1 MMQMEKCFPR
11 SGQSF
16 NIDRITNRF
25 FEQFKIE
32 HDKFLTF
39 IAGIPSQEH
48 RRWYTSI
55 TLCRLMLVYFIQKK
69 GFLDGDEDYLSN
81 CLRAIQERHGKGA
94 FFSFYR
100 KLLSRLF
107 LHDSELP
114 PAFLQEPGDIPHLN
128 GGLLEEHPLERAY
141 PDIHIADEAF
151 EGILA
156 FFKSWQWQ
164 LDDRPRLNDNAV
176 NPDILGHIFE
186 KYTNQSRKELGA
198 YYTKED
204 ITGYI
209 ARNTIIPFLFD
220 AAERLYPEAF
230 LPGSV
235 IWRQLQNH
243 PDRYMYEAMQK
254 GCALPLPPEIEAG
267 ITDVS
272 RRTHWNKPAS
282 QVYALP
288 TETWREVVAR
298 RKHYE
303 DIRHRIEAGEIRTI
317 NDMLTCNL
325 AIHTFAH
332 DVIERSED
340 VKVIQAFYTSIS
352 QIRILDPTCGSG
364 SFLLAALNV
373 LEPLYSLCMQRLDK
387 HANHQF
393 FVLKSIIAN
402 NIFGVDI
409 SREVVE
415 VCKLRLFLKL
425 ISRVDSKKDLESL
438 HTIVFN
444 IRTGNALLGF
454 VSSAEASHQIVDRQ
468 RTLEDQSASVYGR
481 GDPCGRPA
489 HPGRPAHLPFHWF
502 IEFYEIMQKGGFDVI
517 LGNPPY
523 VEYENVRKAYKL
535 ANYATLS
542 TGNLYALT
550 MERCASLLAPGGRF
564 GMIVPSSATCTGG
577 YLPLQNMLLAQS
589 ALHISSYSDQRGKL
603 FDIPHPR
610 LCIILYQKQPGPKS
624 VFATPYLK
632 LGREL
637 RDSLFQRLEYI
648 EVTHQVRPGII
659 PRYGSYVEQS
669 LHARLHGQS
678 HRLGDYLCKTGV
690 HKLYYTRKLSWFV
703 QVTPFIP
710 KIIDARG
717 RIRNPSELKILAF
730 SSPEQADIAFVALNS
745 NLFYWFITTGS
756 DCRNLNMREVLGFPL
771 SIDKLAL
778 TTQQDLC
785 KLATRLAADLQAHS
799 EPRKMSFKQIGTL
812 TIQCM
817 YPGRS
822 KPIID
827 EIDRVLAQHYGFT
840 GEELDFIINYDI
852 KYRLG
857 RDIDE

>member
-1 MMQMEKCFPR
+1 
-11 SGQSF
+11 
-16 NIDRITNRF
+16 
-25 FEQFKIE
+25 
-32 HDKFLTF
+32 
-39 IAGIPSQEH
+39 
-48 RRWYTSI
+48 
-55 TLCRLMLVYFIQKK
+55 MLVYFIQKK

-81 CLRAIQERHGKGA
+81 CLRAIQECHGKGA

-151 EGILA
+151 EGILT

-164 LDDRPRLNDNAV
+164 LDDRPRLNDNEV

-220 AAERLYPEAF
+220 AAEHLYPESF
-230 LPGSV
+230 LPGSI

-243 PDRYMYEAMQK
+243 PDRYIYEAMQK
-254 GCALPLPPEIEAG
+254 GCTLPLPPEIEAG

-272 RRTHWNKPAS
+272 RRIHWNKPAS
-282 QVYALP
+282 PAYALP

-303 DIRHRIEAGEIRTI
+303 NIRHRIEAGEIHTI
-317 NDMLTCNL
+317 NDILTCNL

-332 DVIERSED
+332 DVIEQSED

-352 QIRILDPTCGSG
+352 QVRILDPTCGSG

-393 FVLKSIIAN
+393 FVLKSILAN

-409 SREVVE
+409 AREVVE

-454 VSSAEASHQIVDRQ
+454 VSPAEASHQVTDRQ
-468 RTLEDQSASVYGR
+468 RPLEDQSASVYGR

-489 HPGRPAHLPFHWF
+489 HPAGPVHPARPNHPAHPAHLGRPNHPARPAHWNQNQVPFHWF

-542 TGNLYALT
+542 TGNLYAMT
-550 MERCASLLAPGGRF
+550 MERCMRLLAPGGRF

-577 YLPLQNMLLAQS
+577 YLPLQNILLAQS

-710 KIIDARG
+710 KIIDEQG
-717 RIRNPSELKILAF
+717 RIRNPSELKTLAF

-778 TTQQDLC
+778 TTRQDLC

-799 EPRKMSFKQIGTL
+799 ELRKMSFKQIGTL

-822 KPIID
+822 KSIID
-827 EIDRVLAQHYGFT
+827 EIDRVLAQRYGFT

-852 KYRLG
+852 KCRLG

>member
-1 MMQMEKCFPR
+1 LSKAREFHIAC
-11 SGQSF
+11 S
-16 NIDRITNRF
+16 
-25 FEQFKIE
+25 IE
-32 HDKFLTF
+32 HDRFLTF
-39 IAGIPSQEH
+39 IQGIPSLDH

-69 GFLDGDEDYLSN
+69 GFLDGDEDYLSKR
-81 CLRAIQERHGKGA
+81 LRAIQERHGKGV

-114 PAFLQEPGDIPHLN
+114 PALQQELGDVPYLN
-128 GGLLEEHPLERAY
+128 GGLLEEHPLEREY
-141 PDIHIADEAF
+141 EDIQIADEAF
-151 EGILA
+151 EGIFA

-164 LDDRPRLNDNAV
+164 LDDRPRHNDNEV
-176 NPDILGHIFE
+176 NPDMLGHIFE

-220 AAERLYPEAF
+220 TAERMYPEAF
-230 LPGSV
+230 LPGSAT
-235 IWRQLQNH
+235 WRQLQNH
-243 PDRYMYEAMQK
+243 PDRYIYEAMQK
-254 GCALPLPPEIEAG
+254 GCTLPLPPEIEAG

-272 RRTHWNKPAS
+272 RRTHWNRPAS
-282 QVYALP
+282 PAYALP

-303 DIRHRIEAGEIRTI
+303 NIRHRIEAGEIHTI

-325 AIHTFAH
+325 AVHAFAY
-332 DVIERSED
+332 DVIEQCED
-340 VKVIQAFYTSIS
+340 IEVIQAFYTGIS
-352 QIRILDPTCGSG
+352 QIRVVDPTCGSG
-364 SFLLAALNV
+364 SFLLAALNI
-373 LEPLYSLCMQRLDK
+373 LEPLYGVCMQRLDK
-387 HANHQF
+387 DANHQF
-393 FVLKSIIAN
+393 FVIKSIIAN

-409 SREVVE
+409 AREVVE

-438 HTIVFN
+438 HTVVFN

-454 VSSAEASHQIVDRQ
+454 VSSAEASGSKEHQD
-468 RTLEDQSASVYGR
+468 
-481 GDPCGRPA
+481 RPA
-489 HPGRPAHLPFHWF
+489 LWKQSQLPFHWF

-550 MERCASLLAPGGRF
+550 MERCVRLLAPGGRF
-564 GMIVPSSATCTGG
+564 GMIVPSSATCTDG
-577 YLPLQNMLLAQS
+577 YLPLQNILLAQS

-610 LCIILYQKQPGPKS
+610 LCIILYQKQPDPKS

-632 LGREL
+632 LSREL

-678 HRLGDYLCKTGV
+678 HRLGNYLCKTGD

-710 KIIDARG
+710 KIIDERG
-717 RIRNPSELKILAF
+717 RIRNPSELKTLSF

-771 SIDKLAL
+771 SIDKLAF

-785 KLATRLAADLQAHS
+785 KLAIRLAADLQAHS
-799 EPRKMSFKQIGTL
+799 EPRKMSFKQTGTI

-857 RDIDE
+857 QDNSV

>member
-1 MMQMEKCFPR
+1 
-11 SGQSF
+11 
-16 NIDRITNRF
+16 
-25 FEQFKIE
+25 
-32 HDKFLTF
+32 
-39 IAGIPSQEH
+39 
-48 RRWYTSI
+48 
-55 TLCRLMLVYFIQKK
+55 MLVYFIQKK
-69 GFLDGDEDYLSN
+69 GFLDGDEDYLSKR
-81 CLRAIQERHGKGA
+81 LRAIQERHGKGV

-114 PAFLQEPGDIPHLN
+114 PALQQELGDVPYLN
-128 GGLLEEHPLERAY
+128 GELLEEHPLEREY
-141 PDIHIADEAF
+141 EDIQIADEAF
-151 EGILA
+151 EGIFA

-164 LDDRPRLNDNAV
+164 LDDRPRHNDNEV
-176 NPDILGHIFE
+176 NPDMLGHIFE

-220 AAERLYPEAF
+220 TAERMYPEAF
-230 LPGSV
+230 LPGSAT
-235 IWRQLQNH
+235 WRQLQNH
-243 PDRYMYEAMQK
+243 PDRYIYEAMQK
-254 GCALPLPPEIEAG
+254 GCTLPLPPEIEAG

-272 RRTHWNKPAS
+272 RRTHWNRPAS
-282 QVYALP
+282 PAYALP

-303 DIRHRIEAGEIRTI
+303 NIRHRIEAGEIHTI

-325 AIHTFAH
+325 AVHAFAY
-332 DVIERSED
+332 DVIEQCED
-340 VKVIQAFYTSIS
+340 IEVIQAFYTGIS
-352 QIRILDPTCGSG
+352 QIRVVDPTCGSG
-364 SFLLAALNV
+364 SFLLAALNI
-373 LEPLYSLCMQRLDK
+373 LEPLYGVCMQRLDK
-387 HANHQF
+387 DANHQF
-393 FVLKSIIAN
+393 FVIKSIIAN

-409 SREVVE
+409 AREVVE

-438 HTIVFN
+438 HTVVFN

-454 VSSAEASHQIVDRQ
+454 VSSAEASGSKEHQD
-468 RTLEDQSASVYGR
+468 
-481 GDPCGRPA
+481 RPA
-489 HPGRPAHLPFHWF
+489 RWKQSQLPFHWF

-550 MERCASLLAPGGRF
+550 MERCVRLLAPGGRF
-564 GMIVPSSATCTGG
+564 GMIVPSSATCTDG
-577 YLPLQNMLLAQS
+577 YMPLQNILLAQS

-678 HRLGDYLCKTGV
+678 HRLGDYLCKTGS

-710 KIIDARG
+710 KIIDERG
-717 RIRNPSELKILAF
+717 RIRNPSELKTLSF

-745 NLFYWFITTGS
+745 SLFYWFITTGS

-771 SIDKLAL
+771 SIDKLAS

-785 KLATRLAADLQAHS
+785 KLAIRLATDLQAHS
-799 EPRKMSFKQIGTL
+799 ELRKMSFKHIGTL